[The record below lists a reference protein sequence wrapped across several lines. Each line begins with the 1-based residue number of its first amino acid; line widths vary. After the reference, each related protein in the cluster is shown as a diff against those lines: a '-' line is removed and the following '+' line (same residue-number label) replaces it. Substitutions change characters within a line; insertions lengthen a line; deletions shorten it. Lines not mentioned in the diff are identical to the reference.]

1 MLTEVVRLVND
12 IDVDRQV
19 FLEPWGMPLVVPPG
33 GVLELSFS
41 GPGDGVT
48 ETEEL
53 GVHVTVY
60 AWAGSTVI
68 ASLDGEV
75 VYDTS
80 GLPTPS
86 LPGAV
91 SMRDFIKR
99 LFVGP
104 DNTNE

>member
-1 MLTEVVRLVND
+1 MIND
-12 IDVDRQV
+12 IEVDRQV
-19 FLEPWGMPLVVPPG
+19 LLEPWGMPLVVPPG
-33 GVLELSFS
+33 GALELSFA
-41 GPGDGVT
+41 GPDDGVT

-53 GVHVTVY
+53 GIQVTVY

-68 ASLDGEV
+68 AKLSGEV

-91 SMRDFIKR
+91 SMRDFLRR
-99 LFVGP
+99 LFGGP
-104 DNTNE
+104 RQ

>member
-1 MLTEVVRLVND
+1 MRTEVVRVVND
-12 IDVDRQV
+12 VEVDRRV
-19 FLEPWGMPLVVPPG
+19 LLEPWGMPLVVPPG

-41 GPGDGVT
+41 GPDDGVT

-68 ASLDGEV
+68 ASLDGEA

-80 GLPTPS
+80 DLPTPP

-99 LFVGP
+99 LFGGP
-104 DNTNE
+104 DNTDE